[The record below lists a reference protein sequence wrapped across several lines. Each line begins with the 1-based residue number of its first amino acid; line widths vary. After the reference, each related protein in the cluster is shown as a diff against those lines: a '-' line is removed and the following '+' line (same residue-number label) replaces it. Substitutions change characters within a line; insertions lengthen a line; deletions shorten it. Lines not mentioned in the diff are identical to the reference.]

1 MQAIGRAVPAAGLLT
16 AASSAS
22 KIEPVGRRLEAPWC
36 MWSDDAAAASTLL
49 DEIPA
54 VASVATTGS
63 VSSAEKIDS
72 VAAGAASAAAAAAG
86 AAAAAD
92 GAAAGA
98 VVAAVTAASTAAWEA
113 HGTSEAVPG
122 RGSTRKRTAVF
133 TESAEEAQDKR
144 SVLPYL
150 LRRRPTRRSCRAW
163 HQTVRCLVK
172 TNAST
177 VVVDC
182 RGTWVPHA
190 VDTC

>member
-22 KIEPVGRRLEAPWC
+22 KIEPVGWRLEAPWC

>member
-22 KIEPVGRRLEAPWC
+22 KIEPVGWRLEAPWC

-72 VAAGAASAAAAAAG
+72 VAAGAAAAASAA

>member
-22 KIEPVGRRLEAPWC
+22 KIEPVGWRLEAPWC

-72 VAAGAASAAAAAAG
+72 VAAG